1 MKLRKRH
8 GDEQGRSCTHPKV
21 QSPALGGVCRL
32 LSEKSSVHLNHFR
45 VRAPFKLHDHVL
57 ALLSQLRV
65 GSGYA
70 RYEGVP
76 NINSLIFEIRVGP
89 ATWPAA
95 ILLRGPKEPFV
106 RPATG
111 LGGEGSLSILL
122 VIWSPRG
129 PRVPVARP
137 GARWAADRSPD
148 AARNATGT
156 STGTGATFAGH

>member
-1 MKLRKRH
+1 M
-8 GDEQGRSCTHPKV
+8 
-21 QSPALGGVCRL
+21 
-32 LSEKSSVHLNHFR
+32 
-45 VRAPFKLHDHVL
+45 
-57 ALLSQLRV
+57 
-65 GSGYA
+65 
-70 RYEGVP
+70 
-76 NINSLIFEIRVGP
+76 
-89 ATWPAA
+89 
-95 ILLRGPKEPFV
+95 LRGPKEPFV

-156 STGTGATFAGH
+156 STGTGATFAGAESQATKIARPNRFARPFGSIRPQPRRLVLENLSKRYDHRPPYARLPW

>member
-1 MKLRKRH
+1 M
-8 GDEQGRSCTHPKV
+8 
-21 QSPALGGVCRL
+21 
-32 LSEKSSVHLNHFR
+32 
-45 VRAPFKLHDHVL
+45 
-57 ALLSQLRV
+57 
-65 GSGYA
+65 
-70 RYEGVP
+70 
-76 NINSLIFEIRVGP
+76 
-89 ATWPAA
+89 
-95 ILLRGPKEPFV
+95 LRGPKEPFV